1 MRLTNTELLPEH
13 GEKTT
18 SIPSAASICRS
29 VFKSDAVPPRGAAG
43 SIILAELHLCSKRL
57 FVVALSLWLAGCN
70 NQKPAAHGSPSA
82 EVTVS
87 KPEQKEVVNW
97 NEFTGRTTAV
107 KLVKV
112 TPRVSGYIVDIP
124 FKEGDLVHKGDLLF
138 QIDPRPYQ
146 HAYEQAVGQLD
157 QAKANQQLQNIT
169 FTRQQRLRETGVIAK
184 EDYDTALSNKN
195 QAGAQVV
202 ATQAAVDSAA
212 LNLEFTHV
220 TSPIS
225 GRVSRQLVNI
235 GNLVQA
241 DSTQL
246 TTVVSVDPIYA
257 YFSMDELA
265 ALRYQRLVK
274 EGKLAGSQEG
284 GVPVYLKLQDETG
297 FPHEGTID
305 FADNAYDSS
314 TGTLLVR
321 GTFRNPD
328 GFLVPGNFV
337 RVRVP
342 SSQKYNALLV
352 ADRSIGSDQD
362 QKFVYVVDAENK
374 ARLRHITVGPLAD
387 GLRVVTSGLQPNDVV
402 VVNGIIKVRPDSP
415 VKTQPGRME
424 QFSSNDLSMPL
435 LGSESKTARVDRE
448 RKANST
454 P

>member
-1 MRLTNTELLPEH
+1 
-13 GEKTT
+13 
-18 SIPSAASICRS
+18 
-29 VFKSDAVPPRGAAG
+29 
-43 SIILAELHLCSKRL
+43 LAFS
-57 FVVALSLWLAGCN
+57 
-70 NQKPAAHGSPSA
+70 
-82 EVTVS
+82 
-87 KPEQKEVVNW
+87 
-97 NEFTGRTTAV
+97 
-107 KLVKV
+107 
-112 TPRVSGYIVDIP
+112 
-124 FKEGDLVHKGDLLF
+124 EGDIVHKGDLLF

-146 HAYEQAVGQLD
+146 HAYEQAVGQLA
-157 QAKANQQLQNIT
+157 QAKANQQLQDVT

-202 ATQAAVDSAA
+202 SAQAAVDSAA
-212 LNLEFTHV
+212 LNLELTHV

-241 DSTQL
+241 DSTEL

-257 YFSMDELA
+257 YFNVDELA
-265 ALRYQRLVK
+265 ELRYQRLVK
-274 EGKLAGSQEG
+274 GGKLAGSQEG
-284 GVPVYLKLQDETG
+284 SVPVYLELQDETG
-297 FPHEGTID
+297 FPHEGTIN
-305 FADNAYDSS
+305 FTDNAYDSS

-342 SSQKYNALLV
+342 ASQKYNALLV

-362 QKFVYVVDAENK
+362 EKFVYVVDAGNI

-424 QFSSNDLSMPL
+424 QFSSNDPSMPL
-435 LGSESKTARVDRE
+435 LGSTLKTARADAEKKGIQR
-448 RKANST
+448 RSSG
-454 P
+454 

>member
-1 MRLTNTELLPEH
+1 MIRLTNTELLPKH
-13 GEKTT
+13 REKTATKQDLT
-18 SIPSAASICRS
+18 SAKR
-29 VFKSDAVPPRGAAG
+29 
-43 SIILAELHLCSKRL
+43 LHLWSKRL
-57 FVVALSLWLAGCN
+57 FVVGLTLWLTGCN
-70 NQKPAAHGSPSA
+70 SQPPAARGLPAA

-87 KPEQKEVVNW
+87 KPVQKEILNW
-97 NEFTGRTTAV
+97 AEFTGRVAAV
-107 KLVKV
+107 KFVKI

-124 FKEGDLVHKGDLLF
+124 FSEGDTVHKGDLLF

-146 HAYEQAVGQLD
+146 HAYEQAVGQLE
-157 QAKANQQLQNIT
+157 QAKANQQLQDIT

-184 EDYDTALSNKN
+184 EDYDTALSNKH

-202 ATQAAVDSAA
+202 SAQAAVDSAA

-241 DSTQL
+241 DSTEL

-257 YFSMDELA
+257 YFNVDELA
-265 ALRYQRLVK
+265 ELRYQRLVK

-284 GVPVYLKLQDETG
+284 GVPVYLELQDEAG
-297 FPHEGTID
+297 FPHEGTIN

-321 GTFRNPD
+321 GTFLNPD

-402 VVNGIIKVRPDSP
+402 VVNGIIKVRPDSL

-424 QFSSNDLSMPL
+424 QFSSNDLEMPL
-435 LGSESKTARVDRE
+435 LGSESKTARVDRG
-448 RKANST
+448 RNGNST

>member
-1 MRLTNTELLPEH
+1 MIRLTNAELLPKH
-13 GEKTT
+13 REKTATKRDFT
-18 SIPSAASICRS
+18 SAKR
-29 VFKSDAVPPRGAAG
+29 
-43 SIILAELHLCSKRL
+43 LHLCSKRL

-70 NQKPAAHGSPSA
+70 SQPPAARGLPAA

-87 KPEQKEVVNW
+87 KPVQKEILNW
-97 NEFTGRTTAV
+97 AEFTGRVAAV
-107 KLVKV
+107 KFVKI

-124 FKEGDLVHKGDLLF
+124 FSEGDTVHKGDLLF

-146 HAYEQAVGQLD
+146 HAYEQAVGQLE
-157 QAKANQQLQNIT
+157 QAKANQQLQDIT
-169 FTRQQRLRETGVIAK
+169 FTRQERLRETGVIAK
-184 EDYDTALSNKN
+184 EDYDTALSNKH

-202 ATQAAVDSAA
+202 SAQAAVDSAA

-241 DSTQL
+241 DSTEL

-257 YFSMDELA
+257 YFNVDELA
-265 ALRYQRLVK
+265 ELRYQRLVK
-274 EGKLAGSQEG
+274 EGKLGGSQQG
-284 GVPVYLKLQDETG
+284 GVPVYLELQDEAG
-297 FPHEGTID
+297 FPHEGTIN